1 MVDLSKPINER
12 KPMQE
17 NDIIRKTAGLPSG
30 KYTVTEVQEK
40 FGVDA
45 RSHPKLLKVWKSE
58 LVSRTLYA
66 METYE
71 RLKLLTRHN
80 WNALGVTC

>member
-1 MVDLSKPINER
+1 
-12 KPMQE
+12 MQE

-30 KYTVTEVQEK
+30 KYTVEQVKEK
-40 FGVDA
+40 FGIDA
-45 RSHPKLLKVWKSE
+45 SQYPKLLKVWKSE

-71 RLKLLTRHN
+71 RLKAQTRNN
-80 WNALGVTC
+80 WHALGVSC